1 MGQFVA
7 AFTKRQP
14 LFAMPN
20 PEPIPTTDPDQ
31 APPPTLLEGIK
42 PLMLLE
48 RFPACFDATQP
59 RPLKLKIHKDMLK
72 RLAAELIPV
81 DGTVKEQRA
90 TAKWVLS
97 RKLKQALTHYCSRP
111 AYLEAMR
118 EGAPRVDLD
127 GTPAG
132 EVNAR
137 EAERAAAQLRGEI
150 KPPKPPSSTPP
161 APTLPKDAPLT
172 EDAIV
177 PGRLELTLKFSQL
190 PKAVPIKDGM
200 KIGIQTDTALVVAT
214 LRPKAWK
221 KLTKANTDW
230 PQWVAALSGTLGAQ
244 VPTDQGPALL
254 LQEPNLQVFEK
265 KPKPAAD

>member
-1 MGQFVA
+1 M
-7 AFTKRQP
+7 
-14 LFAMPN
+14 FAMTS
-20 PEPIPTTDPDQ
+20 PEPTSTPETDPVPL
-31 APPPTLLEGIK
+31 AVLSERLE
-42 PLMLLE
+42 PEDLCA
-48 RFPACFDATQP
+48 RFPACFDLSNP

-72 RLAAELIPV
+72 RLTAELIPV
-81 DGTVKEQRA
+81 EGTNKDQRT

-97 RKLKQALTHYCSRP
+97 RKLKQALTHYCSLP
-111 AYLEAMR
+111 AYLDAMR
-118 EGAPRVDLD
+118 EGTPRIDLE

-161 APTLPKDAPLT
+161 APELPKDAPLT

-177 PGRLELTLKFSQL
+177 PGRLELTLKFNQL
-190 PKAVPIKDGM
+190 PKAVQIKDGM
-200 KIGIQTDTALVVAT
+200 KIGIQTDNALVVAT

-230 PQWVAALSGTLGAQ
+230 SQWVAALSGTLGAQ
-244 VPTDQGPALL
+244 VPTDQGLAII

-265 KPKPAAD
+265 KPKPASD

>member
-1 MGQFVA
+1 V
-7 AFTKRQP
+7 
-14 LFAMPN
+14 LF
-20 PEPIPTTDPDQ
+20 
-31 APPPTLLEGIK
+31 EGLK
-42 PLMLLE
+42 PLALLE
-48 RFPACFDATQP
+48 RFPICFDPGNP

-81 DGTVKEQRA
+81 DGTNKDQRA
-90 TAKWVLS
+90 TAKWVLN
-97 RKLKQALTHYCSRP
+97 RKLKQALTHYCSQP

-118 EGAPRVDLD
+118 EGTPRIDLE

-132 EVNAR
+132 KVNAR

-150 KPPKPPSSTPP
+150 KPPKPPSSTLP
-161 APTLPKDAPLT
+161 APPLPKDAPLT

-177 PGRLELTLKFSQL
+177 PGRLELTLKFNQL
-190 PKAVPIKDGM
+190 PKAVQIKDGM
-200 KIGIQTDTALVVAT
+200 KIGIQTDKALVVAT

-244 VPTDQGPALL
+244 VPTDKGPALL

-265 KPKPAAD
+265 KPKPAKD